1 LSHRSVPLDLLERM
15 AIGEPRIP
23 KALGDL
29 LGREFVSEAVLLST
43 CHRVEAYVVA
53 ERYHGAAQDVR
64 NFLSELAFVAPE
76 EFSDHLYTYTDETA
90 AAHLFSVAS
99 GLDSLVLGESQILGQ
114 VRDAWD
120 RARMEGAAGP
130 RLSALFRHALE
141 VGKRART
148 ETAIGHGI
156 TSLAHAAVAMAGERL
171 GPSGPLSGGQG
182 PSGPLSGGQ
191 GPSGPL
197 SGGQGA
203 LPERR
208 VIVLGAGEM
217 GEGMVSALTKV
228 GDLVVVNRT
237 FEKAAALAARVGARA
252 VPFDQLPDALADAD
266 LLLSS
271 TGGPGVVVEE
281 ADLAVIQARRPDR
294 PLLVIDLGMPRNIDP
309 AVGDLP
315 GVTLLDLADLRAFVD
330 AGLDKRRK
338 EVVGV
343 RGLVSD
349 ELVRYTADLAAREVV
364 PTVTALR
371 HQAEAVR
378 LSELERHRS
387 RLAGLDDR
395 QTEAVE
401 SLTRAI
407 VAKLLHE
414 PTVRL
419 KDAAGSPK
427 GERLSGALRDLFD
440 L

>member
-1 LSHRSVPLDLLERM
+1 MSVVVIGLSHRSVPIDLLERM
-15 AIGEPRIP
+15 TVGEPRLT

-29 LGREFVSEAVLLST
+29 SAREFVSEAVVLST
-43 CHRVEAYVVA
+43 CHRVEVYVVA
-53 ERYHGAAQDVR
+53 ERFHGAAQDVR
-64 NFLSELAFVAPE
+64 NFLSELAHVAPE

-90 AAHLFSVAS
+90 AAHLFSVAA
-99 GLDSLVLGESQILGQ
+99 GLDSLVVGESQILGQ

-120 RARMEGAAGP
+120 RARLEGAAGP

-148 ETAIGHGI
+148 ETAIGRGI

-171 GPSGPLSGGQG
+171 GPSGPLSGALG
-182 PSGPLSGGQ
+182 PSGPLSGVLR
-191 GPSGPL
+191 PL
-197 SGGQGA
+197 A
-203 LPERR
+203 DRR

-217 GEGMVSALTKV
+217 GEGMVSALTGV

-237 FEKAAALAARVGARA
+237 WEKAAALAERA
-252 VPFDQLPDALADAD
+252 GGRSVPLAELPSVLAEAD

-271 TGGPGVVVEE
+271 AGAPGVVLEE
-281 ADLAVIQARRPDR
+281 ADLALHERRPDR
-294 PLLVIDLGMPRNIDP
+294 PLLVIDLGMPRNVDP

-330 AGLDKRRK
+330 AGLDKRRQ
-338 EVVGV
+338 EVVRV
-343 RGLVSD
+343 RGLVAD
-349 ELVRYTADLAAREVV
+349 ELSRYTADLAAREVV

-378 LSELERHRS
+378 VGEIERHRG
-387 RLAGLDDR
+387 RLAGLDAR
-395 QTEAVE
+395 QAEAVE
-401 SLTRAI
+401 SLTRAMM
-407 VAKLLHE
+407 AKLLHE

-419 KDAAGSPK
+419 KDAAGTPK

>member
-1 LSHRSVPLDLLERM
+1 M
-15 AIGEPRIP
+15 AVGEPRLN

-29 LGREFVSEAVLLST
+29 LSREFVSEAVLLST
-43 CHRVEAYVVA
+43 CHRVEVYVVA

-64 NFLSELAFVAPE
+64 NFLSELAYVAPE

-90 AAHLFSVAS
+90 AAHLFSVAA
-99 GLDSLVLGESQILGQ
+99 GLDSLVIGESQILGQ

-120 RARMEGAAGP
+120 RARAEGAAGP

-148 ETAIGHGI
+148 ETGIGRGI

-171 GPSGPLSGGQG
+171 GPPSGVTG
-182 PSGPLSGGQ
+182 PSGP
-191 GPSGPL
+191 PSGPAGRPDSL
-197 SGGQGA
+197 AVTAVAGLA
-203 LPERR
+203 APLVDRR

-217 GEGMVSALTKV
+217 GEGMVSALAGA

-237 FEKAAALAARVGARA
+237 WEKAVALVERVGGRA
-252 VPFDQLPDALADAD
+252 VPLSELPSTLAEAD

-271 TGGPGVVVEE
+271 AGAPGVVVEE
-281 ADLAVIQARRPDR
+281 ADLAIQERRPDR
-294 PLLVIDLGMPRNIDP
+294 PLLIIDLGMPRNVDP
-309 AVGDLP
+309 TVGDLP

-330 AGLDKRRK
+330 AGLDKRRQ
-338 EVVGV
+338 EVVRV

-349 ELVRYTADLAAREVV
+349 ELSRYTTDLAAREVV

-378 LSELERHRS
+378 LGELERHRA
-387 RLAGLDDR
+387 RLAGLDPR
-395 QTEAVE
+395 QAEAVE

>member
-1 LSHRSVPLDLLERM
+1 MSVVVVGLSHRSVPLDLLERM

-76 EFSDHLYTYTDETA
+76 EFSDHLYTYTDDTA

-99 GLDSLVLGESQILGQ
+99 GLDSLVVGESQILGQ

-120 RARMEGAAGP
+120 RARVEGAAGP

-156 TSLAHAAVAMAGERL
+156 TSLAHAAGAMAGERL
-171 GPSGPLSGGQG
+171 GPSGPLSGKQ
-182 PSGPLSGGQ
+182 SPL
-191 GPSGPL
+191 
-197 SGGQGA
+197 A
-203 LPERR
+203 ERR

-217 GEGMVSALTKV
+217 GEGMVTALTKV

-237 FEKAAALAARVGARA
+237 FEKAAALAGRVGGRA
-252 VPFDQLPDALADAD
+252 VPFDQLPEALADAD

-330 AGLDKRRK
+330 AGLDKRRQ
-338 EVVGV
+338 EVVRV

-349 ELVRYTADLAAREVV
+349 ELARYTADLAAREVV

>member
-1 LSHRSVPLDLLERM
+1 MSVVVVGLSHRSVPLGLLERM

-64 NFLSELAFVAPE
+64 NFLSELAYVAPE

-90 AAHLFSVAS
+90 AAHLFCVAA
-99 GLDSLVLGESQILGQ
+99 GLDSLVVGESQILGQ

-120 RARMEGAAGP
+120 RARVEGAAGP
-130 RLSALFRHALE
+130 RLSALFRHAVE

-171 GPSGPLSGGQG
+171 GPL
-182 PSGPLSGGQ
+182 
-191 GPSGPL
+191 
-197 SGGQGA
+197 
-203 LPERR
+203 EDRR

-228 GDLVVVNRT
+228 DDMVVVNRT
-237 FEKAAALAARVGARA
+237 LDKAVALAGRVGGRA
-252 VPFDQLPDALADAD
+252 LPFDELPQVLAEAD

-271 TGGPGVVVEE
+271 TGAPGVVVEE
-281 ADLAVIQARRPDR
+281 ADLAAIRAHRPDR

-338 EVVGV
+338 EVGRV

-349 ELVRYTADLAAREVV
+349 ELTRYTADLTAREVV

-371 HQAEAVR
+371 NQAEAVR
-378 LSELERHRS
+378 RSELDRHRS

-395 QTEAVE
+395 QTEAIE